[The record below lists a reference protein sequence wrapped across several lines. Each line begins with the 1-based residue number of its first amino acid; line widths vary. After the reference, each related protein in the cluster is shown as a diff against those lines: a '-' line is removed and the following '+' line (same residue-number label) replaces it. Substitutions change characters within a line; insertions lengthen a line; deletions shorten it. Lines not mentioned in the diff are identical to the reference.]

1 MKSLTLLT
9 ILILLL
15 GTGYIGFSI
24 LTFEP
29 DTPQR
34 YDLSIQTPETLDEV
48 KNKSQ
53 QILSVQE
60 EQRKANIISSLKR
73 GITLYDNSWM
83 NAPVQAQTMKE
94 TLEAAI
100 KISRIPVY
108 YPVSSFLGIGA
119 SNFPSYNVLEPVSM
133 LVSQVQD
140 GAEEGTISSISC
152 ADADQG
158 FILGDTGDNALS
170 CNLTTN
176 DKTRVFLSGPG
187 NDSIN
192 VRGNAIINSGTGND
206 KIQSGPEFTMI
217 YVEPN
222 FGKDTINMDCGEAQI
237 QLPNSPTSK
246 TLPWSKPFSHFIVFD
261 PRLSKRD
268 ITITGNTLKHNNTGD
283 EITLS
288 ENCFN
293 IIFTA
298 TE

>member
-34 YDLSIQTPETLDEV
+34 YDLSIQTPETLED
-48 KNKSQ
+48 KSQ
-53 QILSVQE
+53 QVLSVQA

-73 GITLYDNSWM
+73 GITLYDNGWM

-108 YPVSSFLGIGA
+108 YPVSNFSGISA
-119 SNFPSYNVLEPVSM
+119 PNFPSYNVLEPVSM
-133 LVSQVQD
+133 LVSQVQE
-140 GAEEGTISSISC
+140 GAEEGTISSASC
-152 ADADQG
+152 ANADHG

-170 CNLTTN
+170 CNLATD
-176 DKTRVFLSGPG
+176 DKTRVFLAGPG
-187 NDSIN
+187 NDSIS

-206 KIQSGPEFTMI
+206 EIISGPEFTMI

-222 FGKDTINMDCGEAQI
+222 FGTDSINMDCSKAEI
-237 QLPNSPTSK
+237 QPLNTPTSK
-246 TLPWSKPFSHFIVFD
+246 TLPWSEPFSHYIVFD
-261 PRLSKRD
+261 PRLSKKD

-288 ENCFN
+288 ANCFN